1 MRAGRR
7 IQAGRRGIVPLIT
20 AAFLLCFSVK
30 FLFHEALKL
39 CPWGLIF
46 YYYLITIWFRRIR
59 LVMPF

>member
-46 YYYLITIWFRRIR
+46 III
-59 LVMPF
+59 